1 MSIKKVYSETKPECK
16 VTFKLEKAYA
26 NSAKK
31 VVLSGDFNQWDEKD
45 TLMSQQKNGDFTLTI
60 MLKKG
65 REYQYKYLVDGN
77 YWVNDPKADKYFPNV
92 FEGENSVVIV

>member
-31 VVLSGDFNQWDEKD
+31 VVLSGDFNNWDETGTQMKE
-45 TLMSQQKNGDFTLTI
+45 LKNGDFSITLT
-60 MLKKG
+60 LKKG
-65 REYQYKYLVDGN
+65 QEYQYKYLVDAN
-77 YWVNDPKADKYFPNV
+77 YWVNDHKADKYMPNA
-92 FEGENSVVIV
+92 FQGENSVVVI